1 MRLLRMLGVMVVLL
15 SIAPT
20 LYAAD
25 VSEKA
30 SLERG
35 QIAARMLL
43 KVGRFAEAL
52 AVLRPLAKAHP
63 KHTNVLFLL
72 GLAALQHS
80 QGRETLEAEREGLL
94 DEAIAALFTILVDHP
109 ALVRVRLELA
119 RAFFYKQ
126 EDGLAQDQFDL
137 VLSTPQPGPVVDNIN
152 QFLSIMRARRRWN
165 GYFGFSLAP
174 DTNVN
179 AASNATGFVFQG
191 QPRAGDWNP
200 TNPVTSDIGLVGWGG
215 AEYQYP
221 LGNRLRLRTGFD
233 VNHREYKGRVF
244 DQTFVGL
251 YAGPR
256 WFVSRNT
263 EASLLAA
270 ANQFWFGG
278 YSFNYSLG
286 MRVEVNSRLFPGAW
300 VNGLLSWQHRIHQ
313 QNKALEGPLTVFS
326 LGASYAFLPTVQFNG
341 LVGYSQQEARAPSWS
356 NSGYWIRGGTNVAL
370 PWGFTVGLSGEF
382 RWTDFNDDWSF
393 FTNGIPS
400 REDQT
405 RILQATLLNRA
416 VTVYGFSPQ
425 VVFSNEVRTTNAQL
439 YDFKR
444 NRVEMRFVRQF

>member
-15 SIAPT
+15 SITPT

-35 QIAARMLL
+35 QIAARMLI

-72 GLAALQHS
+72 GLAAIQHS

-174 DTNVN
+174 DTNIN
-179 AASNATGFVFQG
+179 AASDAQIIYINNLPFRRSASSQ
-191 QPRAGDWNP
+191 AS
-200 TNPVTSDIGLVGWGG
+200 SDIGVVGWGG

-233 VNHREYKGRVF
+233 VNHREYKGQTF

-256 WFVSRNT
+256 WFVSRST
-263 EASLLAA
+263 EASLLAT
-270 ANQFWFGG
+270 ANQRWFGG
-278 YSFNYSLG
+278 YSFNYDLG
-286 MRVEVNSRLFPGAW
+286 LRLEVLDQFSPRLRL
-300 VNGLLSWQHRIHQ
+300 NGQVTWQDRTYQ
-313 QNKALEGPLTVFS
+313 QNKLLEGPVTVLS
-326 LGASYAFLPTVQFNG
+326 LGASYAFLPNVQFNG
-341 LVGYSQQEARAPSWS
+341 LAGYSQQLAQAHWS
-356 NSGYWIRGGTNVAL
+356 STGYWTRVGTNVAL
-370 PWGFTVGLSGEF
+370 PFGFTVGASAEF
-382 RWTDFNDDWSF
+382 RWDDYNSGWEPFITDGS
-393 FTNGIPS
+393 P

-405 RILQATLLNRA
+405 RILQASLLNRA

-425 VVFSNEVRTTNAQL
+425 VLFSNEVRTTNAKTL
-439 YDFKR
+439 DFKR